1 MRAIQEEGAGNQS
14 PLFVGRH
21 LPCRGLGLA
30 RLAAEMSRLWMQY
43 IAVTPAAGDIRKKPI
58 VMLDQYMLVVKH
70 SRQTSSELEVMHK
83 KA

>member
-1 MRAIQEEGAGNQS
+1 MC
-14 PLFVGRH
+14 
-21 LPCRGLGLA
+21 PCRGLGLA
-30 RLAAEMSRLWMQY
+30 GPAAEMSRLWMQY

-58 VMLDQYMLVVKH
+58 VMLDKYVLVVKH